1 MTRNFTGNFT
11 QQEPIP
17 QAGID
22 AALRVMQHGRLH
34 RYNVVQGEVAETV
47 SLELEFA
54 AYMGAKFCLSVASGG
69 YALAAALRAVD
80 LGQGDKVLT
89 NAFTL
94 APVPGAIA
102 NAGGVPVF
110 VEVTEDLVMDLDDL
124 QIKIAS
130 TGARYLML
138 SHMRGHIVDMDT
150 LMAIC
155 DTAGVIVVEDCAH
168 TMGAKW
174 NGVLSGRHG
183 RVACYST
190 QTFKHINSGEGGLLI
205 TDDAQVMARATMLS
219 GSYMLY
225 GSHAAGAPDKA
236 FKDISLDTPN
246 CSGRMDNLRAAILRP
261 QLAALDGQV
270 EKWNARYRRMEAG
283 LKNVAGL
290 RLIIRPEKEYY
301 VASSFQFALP
311 NWNKNKVRDVQKR
324 CAARGVELKWFGGD
338 APTGFTSRHDSWR
351 YVDAQELPQT
361 DRVLSGL
368 LDMRLPLTFS
378 LEDCDLLA
386 AIIREEVGAAYQA
399 GI

>member
-1 MTRNFTGNFT
+1 
-11 QQEPIP
+11 
-17 QAGID
+17 
-22 AALRVMQHGRLH
+22 
-34 RYNVVQGEVAETV
+34 
-47 SLELEFA
+47 
-54 AYMGAKFCLSVASGG
+54 
-69 YALAAALRAVD
+69 
-80 LGQGDKVLT
+80 
-89 NAFTL
+89 
-94 APVPGAIA
+94 
-102 NAGGVPVF
+102 
-110 VEVTEDLVMDLDDL
+110 
-124 QIKIAS
+124 
-130 TGARYLML
+130 
-138 SHMRGHIVDMDT
+138 
-150 LMAIC
+150 
-155 DTAGVIVVEDCAH
+155 VVEDCAH

-225 GSHAAGAPDKA
+225 GSHAAGAPDKM